1 MATDTDNTTTGEGET
16 GYATTGETDV
26 DAERGYFG
34 ITISSRT
41 KWNLIRAVTV
51 VGYVL
56 MLMPLVVIV
65 INSFNPSR
73 LGTFPPS
80 SFTLE
85 WYEELLA
92 DTRML
97 QALWNSLVVGIAAAF
112 LAGLVGT
119 LTAMGF
125 VRNDFRMQ
133 NALVIVLLAPLLVPP
148 IIVGVAAT
156 IFFSQIG
163 LGRSFGWLI
172 VMHAL
177 LGLPYAFLII
187 RSQLYLFDETLEE
200 AAQSLGA
207 DRITTFKEV
216 TFPLIAPS
224 IITAM
229 VIVFVISFG
238 EFTATQFWV
247 TRETTTVPVVIFSML
262 RTSISPKIDAL
273 ATVMLVVTITIPLVI
288 LGIRRYVLRS

>member
-1 MATDTDNTTTGEGET
+1 MATDTDPVTR
-16 GYATTGETDV
+16 GETDV

-34 ITISSRT
+34 ITLGTQT

-51 VGYVL
+51 VVYVL
-56 MLMPLVVIV
+56 MLLPLVVIV

-73 LGTFPPS
+73 LGNFPPS
-80 SFTLE
+80 SLSLT
-85 WYEELLA
+85 WYEALLS

-97 QALWNSLVVGIAAAF
+97 RALWNSLQVGIAAAF
-112 LAGLVGT
+112 GAGLVGT

-133 NALVIVLLAPLLVPP
+133 DALVIVLLSPLLIPP

-163 LGRSFGWLI
+163 ISRSLGWLI
-172 VMHAL
+172 VMHTL

-200 AAQSLGA
+200 AAQTLGA
-207 DRITTFKEV
+207 DRVTTFREV
-216 TFPLIAPS
+216 TLPLISPS

-247 TRETTTVPVVIFSML
+247 KRTTTTVPVVIFSML
-262 RTSISPKIDAL
+262 RTSISPQIDAL
-273 ATVMLVVTITIPLVI
+273 ATVMLVVTIAVPLLV
-288 LGIRRYVLRS
+288 LGIRRWLSNT

>member
-1 MATDTDNTTTGEGET
+1 MATDH
-16 GYATTGETDV
+16 ATTGETDV

-34 ITISSRT
+34 ITLPSHV

-51 VGYVL
+51 AVYVL
-56 MLMPLVVIV
+56 MILPLLVIV
-65 INSFNPSR
+65 VNSFNPSR
-73 LGTFPPS
+73 LGNFPPQVLS
-80 SFTLE
+80 LR
-85 WYEELLA
+85 WYEALLA
-92 DTRML
+92 DELML
-97 QALWNSLVVGIAAAF
+97 RALLNSLQVGIAAA
-112 LAGLVGT
+112 LCAGLVGT

-125 VRNDFRMQ
+125 VRKRFRLK
-133 NALVIVLLAPLLVPP
+133 NGLVIVLLSPLLVPP

-163 LGRSFGWLI
+163 IGRSLWWLI
-172 VMHAL
+172 VMHTL

-200 AAQSLGA
+200 AARTLGA
-207 DRITTFKEV
+207 DRLTTFREV
-216 TFPLIAPS
+216 TFPIIAPS
-224 IITAM
+224 IVTAM

-247 TRETTTVPVVIFSML
+247 ERTTTTVPVVIFSML

-273 ATVMLVVTITIPLVI
+273 ATVMLVVTIAVPALL
-288 LGIRRYVLRS
+288 LGARRWLLEH

>member
-1 MATDTDNTTTGEGET
+1 MATEQDHVTK
-16 GYATTGETDV
+16 GETDV

-34 ITISSRT
+34 ITFASRT
-41 KWNLIRAVTV
+41 KWNLIRLVTV
-51 VGYVL
+51 VVYVL
-56 MLMPLVVIV
+56 MLLPLLVIV
-65 INSFNPSR
+65 VNSFNPSR
-73 LGTFPPS
+73 LGNFPPES
-80 SFTLE
+80 LSLR
-85 WYEELLA
+85 WYTELFA
-92 DTRML
+92 DELML
-97 QALWNSLVVGIAAAF
+97 RALWNSLQVGVAAAF
-112 LAGLVGT
+112 GAGLIGT

-125 VRNDFRMQ
+125 VRKNFRMQ
-133 NALVIVLLAPLLVPP
+133 DALVIVLLSPLLVPP

-163 LGRSFGWLI
+163 IGRSLMWLI
-172 VMHAL
+172 VMHTL

-200 AAQSLGA
+200 AAQTLGA
-207 DRITTFKEV
+207 DRVTTFREV
-216 TFPLIAPS
+216 TLPLISPS

-247 TRETTTVPVVIFSML
+247 KRTTTTVPVVIFSML

-273 ATVMLVVTITIPLVI
+273 ATVMLVVTIAIPLAV
-288 LGIRRYVLRS
+288 LGIRRYAMPN

>member
-1 MATDTDNTTTGEGET
+1 MATDH
-16 GYATTGETDV
+16 ATTGETDV

-34 ITISSRT
+34 VTISSRV

-51 VGYVL
+51 AVYVMMIL
-56 MLMPLVVIV
+56 PLVVIV

-73 LGTFPPS
+73 LGNFPPQ
-80 SFTLE
+80 TLSIR
-85 WYEELLA
+85 WYEALLA
-92 DTRML
+92 DELML
-97 QALWNSLVVGIAAAF
+97 RALLNSLQVGVAAAF
-112 LAGLVGT
+112 GAGLIGT

-133 NALVIVLLAPLLVPP
+133 DALVIVLLSPLLIPP

-156 IFFSQIG
+156 IFFGQAGIP
-163 LGRSFGWLI
+163 RSLGWLV
-172 VMHAL
+172 VMHTL

-200 AAQSLGA
+200 AARTLGA
-207 DRITTFKEV
+207 DRLTTFREV
-216 TFPLIAPS
+216 TFPIISPS
-224 IITAM
+224 IITSM

-247 TRETTTVPVVIFSML
+247 KRTTTTVPVVIFSML

-273 ATVMLVVTITIPLVI
+273 ATVMLVVTILVPLIV
-288 LGIRRYVLRS
+288 LGIRRWVLKT

>member
-1 MATDTDNTTTGEGET
+1 MATESDH
-16 GYATTGETDV
+16 ATTGETGADV
-26 DAERGYFG
+26 ERGYFG
-34 ITISSRT
+34 ITLASRT
-41 KWNLIRAVTV
+41 KWNLIRAATV

-56 MLMPLVVIV
+56 MLLPLVVIV

-73 LGTFPPS
+73 LGNFPPS
-80 SFTLE
+80 SLTLR

-92 DTRML
+92 DTTML
-97 QALWNSLVVGIAAAF
+97 RALWNSLLVGISAAF
-112 LAGLVGT
+112 VAGLVGT

-125 VRNDFRMQ
+125 VRKDFRMQ
-133 NALVIVLLAPLLVPP
+133 NALVIVLLSPLLVPP

-163 LGRSFGWLI
+163 IGRSLGWLI

-207 DRITTFKEV
+207 DRVTTFREV
-216 TFPLIAPS
+216 TLPLIAPS

-247 TRETTTVPVVIFSML
+247 KRTTTTVPVVIFSML

-273 ATVMLVVTITIPLVI
+273 ATVMLVVTIVVPLFI
-288 LGIRRYVLRS
+288 LGIRRYLLRN

>member
-1 MATDTDNTTTGEGET
+1 MATDTDSVTR
-16 GYATTGETDV
+16 GETDV

-34 ITISSRT
+34 ITVATRT

-51 VGYVL
+51 VVYVL
-56 MLMPLVVIV
+56 MLLPLAVIV

-73 LGTFPPS
+73 LGNFPPS
-80 SFTLE
+80 SLSLQ
-85 WYEELLA
+85 WYEALLS

-97 QALWNSLVVGIAAAF
+97 RALWNSLQVGVAAAF
-112 LAGLVGT
+112 GAGLVGT

-133 NALVIVLLAPLLVPP
+133 DALVIVLLSPLLIPP

-156 IFFSQIG
+156 IFFTQIG
-163 LGRSFGWLI
+163 IGRSLGWLI
-172 VMHAL
+172 VMHTL

-200 AAQSLGA
+200 AAQTLGA
-207 DRITTFKEV
+207 DRVTTFREV
-216 TFPLIAPS
+216 TLPLIAPS

-247 TRETTTVPVVIFSML
+247 KRTTTTVPVVIFSML
-262 RTSISPKIDAL
+262 RTSISPQIDAL
-273 ATVMLVVTITIPLVI
+273 ATVMLVVTIVIPLVV
-288 LGIRRYVLRS
+288 LGIRRYLLRGW